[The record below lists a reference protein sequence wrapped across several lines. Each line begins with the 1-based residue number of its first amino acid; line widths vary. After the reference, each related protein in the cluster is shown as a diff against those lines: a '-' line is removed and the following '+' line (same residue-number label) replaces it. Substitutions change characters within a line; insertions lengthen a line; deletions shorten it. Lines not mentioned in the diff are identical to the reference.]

1 MASFGV
7 FPEKEISYDY
17 FSKQL
22 FDKAGEQKVIPFL
35 GAGVSISGRRYGAEG
50 PHTPNMPERAT
61 MDDIIARLNLDG
73 HAKVFMEMAILLA
86 SHLQLRQ
93 GALAEQ
99 LDDTELF
106 EHLRDEEDFPP
117 SAGELARLF
126 SQRAKYT
133 TLERIVQDL
142 SKFFPADLLD
152 APADA
157 RIAVLRLL
165 SKITGIAN
173 PLDPLTSITSYYEN
187 KFGNAG
193 RTQLWDVL
201 SDVIARKDRPT
212 LTHRLLAEAARQH
225 LNSKEA
231 LDYLIITTNYDCL
244 MEKALDELEVPY
256 VVLAM
261 KRADQKVIL
270 RFSERV
276 QDAIRLKERNSGKYP
291 NYFTLMKPSSMVVLY
306 KIHGCLNAELKV
318 EDEGIVITDDDY
330 VNYISQMNTPNGAI
344 PSYVNELMRDKSFL
358 FLGYSLS
365 DWNVRSVF
373 ETLRK
378 RRNPDEFKQ
387 DFSVMY
393 SVKPFEKIFFQKNEV
408 IILETDLNSFYSGIV
423 ANLPDHVKK
432 CDWPRPTVQP

>member
-7 FPEKEISYDY
+7 FPEQQISYNV
-17 FSKQL
+17 FSKLL
-22 FDKAGEQKVIPFL
+22 FNKAGEQQVIPFL
-35 GAGVSISGRRYGAEG
+35 GAGVSISGRRYGADA
-50 PHTPNMPERAT
+50 PHTPTMPDRAT
-61 MDDIIARLNLDG
+61 MDDITARLNLDG
-73 HAKVFMEMAILLA
+73 HAKVFMEMAMLLA

-93 GALAEQ
+93 GTHAEQ
-99 LDDTELF
+99 LDDSELF

-126 SQRAKYT
+126 SQRARYT
-133 TLERIVQDL
+133 TFERIMQDL
-142 SKFFPADLLD
+142 SKFFPDDLLD
-152 APADA
+152 APPAA
-157 RIAVLRLL
+157 RIDALRLL

-173 PLDPLTSITSYYEN
+173 PPDTLTSIASYFEN
-187 KFGNAG
+187 NLGKLG
-193 RTQLWDVL
+193 RSELWDVL

-212 LTHRLLAEAARQH
+212 LTHRLLAEAAEEH
-225 LNSKEA
+225 LRSKDA

-244 MEKALDELEVPY
+244 MEKALDERKVPY

-261 KRADQKVIL
+261 KRADQKVVL
-270 RFSERV
+270 RFSGVEGAD
-276 QDAIRLKERNSGKYP
+276 QLKKRNSGKYP

-306 KIHGCLNAELKV
+306 KIHGCLNPELDV
-318 EDEGIVITDDDY
+318 ADEGIVITDDDY

-423 ANLPDHVKK
+423 ANLPEQIRK
-432 CDWPRPTVQP
+432 CDWPRQTVEP